1 MSYII
6 IEVHC
11 TYHENKLSEVAVLW
25 QSNEKGW
32 VRASYCNLKP
42 CYGYKFLL
50 PKEEISMSLIQDVAG
65 SGANLPD
72 DKKIKYFP
80 GKKLWER

>member
-1 MSYII
+1 
-6 IEVHC
+6 
-11 TYHENKLSEVAVLW
+11 
-25 QSNEKGW
+25 
-32 VRASYCNLKP
+32 
-42 CYGYKFLL
+42 
-50 PKEEISMSLIQDVAG
+50 MSLIQDVAG